1 MKTVMI
7 TGADRGVGF
16 ALCQYFAEGGWR
28 VFAGQYMP
36 EWKELE
42 KLKKQ
47 YGDQVVMI
55 PLDVGS
61 TDSVK
66 AAAKQTAQETEN
78 LDILINCAGISGM
91 SDDRNVL
98 NAVFN
103 VNTLGA
109 LRMVEAFLPLMEN
122 GMKRLCFVSSE
133 AGCVALAHRTDSFS
147 YCMSKR
153 ALNMEVKLMFNK
165 LAPEG
170 YTFRLYHPGWVR
182 SYMMGTKSTVGNF
195 EPEETAQVAY
205 RQFTENRNW
214 EDILA
219 MTDVSDEV
227 WPY

>member
-1 MKTVMI
+1 MPVLFKRRM
-7 TGADRGVGF
+7 A
-16 ALCQYFAEGGWR
+16 C
-28 VFAGQYMP
+28 FAGQYMP

-42 KLKKQ
+42 ELNKQ
-47 YGDQVVMI
+47 YGNQVVLI

-61 TDSVK
+61 TESVK
-66 AAAKQTAQETEN
+66 TAAELTAKKTETI
-78 LDILINCAGISGM
+78 DMLINCAGISGA
-91 SDDRNVL
+91 SDDRQAL

-103 VNTLGA
+103 VNTLGT
-109 LRMVEAFLPLMEN
+109 LRMVEAFLPLMQT
-122 GMKRLCFVSSE
+122 GMKRLCFISSE
-133 AGCVALAHRTDSFS
+133 AGCVALAHRTESFS

-153 ALNMEVKLMFNK
+153 ALNMEVKLIFNK
-165 LAPEG
+165 LVPEG

-182 SYMMGTKSTVGNF
+182 SYMMGSKSTIGNF

-205 RQFTENRNW
+205 LQFTEDRSW